1 MKNHNSDFDTFKV
14 VSESSSFQSILNWS
28 FFFVELWGEKMADKL
43 WIFGKIKQQ
52 RTSEYHYF
60 RIFQILLIQLQL
72 K

>member
-14 VSESSSFQSILNWS
+14 VSESSSFQSILKWS
-28 FFFVELWGEKMADKL
+28 FFFVELWGEKMANKL

-60 RIFQILLIQLQL
+60 RIFQILLNQLQL

>member
-14 VSESSSFQSILNWS
+14 VSESSSFQSILKWS
-28 FFFVELWGEKMADKL
+28 FFCIKLWGEKIADKL
-43 WIFGKIKQQ
+43 WIFGKNKQL

-60 RIFQILLIQLQL
+60 RIFQILLNQLQL

>member
-14 VSESSSFQSILNWS
+14 VSESSSFQSILKWS
-28 FFFVELWGEKMADKL
+28 FFCIELWGEKMADKL

-60 RIFQILLIQLQL
+60 RIFQILLNQLQL